1 MLAPTGSFLS
11 ASVMRHNI
19 LELALWVVS
28 SILLGVMMEIGRSM
42 RSLMAVVAS
51 ATAVALG
58 GLGGTA
64 SASSAATPPFAECPA
79 IGASPSCEILLVV
92 NSDQSISVLGD
103 SSVGPYDGSDDT
115 LVGIVNNSHSPI
127 SAVTVSGPGSGLAD
141 FDGDGICT
149 YASGGGNGTGFS
161 GDSYCTSQQ
170 VGGSDPEDY
179 AGPGTSFTLD
189 PTSQDHV
196 EVDFGVSGLAA
207 GSSTYFSLEGALT
220 AAVVTARKGRLSQAN
235 YVALGDS
242 YSSGEGNPPFKQPNT
257 GCDRSVNKAWP
268 ELVASMFGIKLEA
281 LLACSGATTNALDH
295 TYLGQKPQLQALS
308 ELQAPKLVTI
318 TMGGNDLGFVN
329 ILTNC
334 YLGFCSP
341 SLAGLEGELAGGF
354 GKHMTAVYKKI
365 KAAAP
370 SAHILVV
377 GYPQIIPSNPL
388 STLLH
393 CAWFKDPAEVLLMHS
408 VAKQINSVLA
418 RAASAAGVS
427 YVSTL
432 NVLKGHE
439 LCTGQSWVNS
449 VGPSGGNGRGHPS
462 AQGQAMIAAAVE
474 DYVVIHH
481 VLPGL

>member
-281 LLACSGATTNALDH
+281 LLSVLRRNDQCFGPHLPGTEAATTGSQRTPGAKASDDH
-295 TYLGQKPQLQALS
+295 DGWERSRIRQ
-308 ELQAPKLVTI
+308 
-318 TMGGNDLGFVN
+318 
-329 ILTNC
+329 
-334 YLGFCSP
+334 
-341 SLAGLEGELAGGF
+341 
-354 GKHMTAVYKKI
+354 
-365 KAAAP
+365 
-370 SAHILVV
+370 
-377 GYPQIIPSNPL
+377 
-388 STLLH
+388 
-393 CAWFKDPAEVLLMHS
+393 
-408 VAKQINSVLA
+408 
-418 RAASAAGVS
+418 
-427 YVSTL
+427 
-432 NVLKGHE
+432 
-439 LCTGQSWVNS
+439 
-449 VGPSGGNGRGHPS
+449 HP
-462 AQGQAMIAAAVE
+462 
-474 DYVVIHH
+474 H
-481 VLPGL
+481 